1 MNQNPISLIR
11 KFKKYTY
18 GEILISSITVSEL
31 EYGVAKSKYLQQNQ
45 QRLDEFLMPLNI
57 IPYDE
62 HAAKVYGKIRAQLE
76 KKGQVIGPLDMLI
89 AAHALRTM
97 PKKENQSGDC
107 CEYYAPGRKGVLFC
121 SWL

>member
-1 MNQNPISLIR
+1 MNQKPISLIR

-89 AAHALRTM
+89 AAHALSLSLTIVTNNDREFKRITDLTV
-97 PKKENQSGDC
+97 EN
-107 CEYYAPGRKGVLFC
+107 
-121 SWL
+121 WLTQYK